1 MTALI
6 LIIAMLVLLWLL
18 LIRPQRRRQMQQ
30 NQLLSDV
37 AVGDEIV
44 TAGGLYGTVRA
55 IDDDELRLEIAPG
68 TVVRIARRAV
78 AGVFKEDDEEP
89 ADRPEDAAEAEVLE
103 DEPDAESDSSG
114 ALRR

>member
-6 LIIAMLVLLWLL
+6 LIIAMLVLMWLL

-30 NQLLSDV
+30 RRLLADV
-37 AVGDEIV
+37 DGGDEIV

-55 IDDDELRLEIAPG
+55 VDDDELRLE
-68 TVVRIARRAV
+68 
-78 AGVFKEDDEEP
+78 GVFNEEDEEP
-89 ADRPEDAAEAEVLE
+89 EAGPEDAAEAEVLE
-103 DEPDAESDSSG
+103 DEPDAEGDSSG